1 MPNMIKGVPKDR
13 RIFALAVSMM
23 LGGCWQADGSL
34 YGKADP
40 VTPFRAGAITETG
53 GKQGEQH
60 FSFALGKAGT
70 YRMIGTDKGDG
81 HGEGFDL
88 RFFDLR
94 GIPEDMMVYEAV
106 SLTHCDRPAGCETVK
121 STDPRYYG
129 LVRKTKSGAEE
140 FRPDCKKDARVT
152 TPFGIKAKDDVCTFA
167 TRGSLE
173 TSLLMLAHGD
183 RKPDFTWR
191 LK

>member
-1 MPNMIKGVPKDR
+1 MTKSPLLLAA
-13 RIFALAVSMM
+13 ALM
-23 LGGCWQADGSL
+23 LSGCWQADGSL

-40 VTPFRAGAITETG
+40 VAPFRAGAITESG
-53 GKQGEQH
+53 GKTGDQH
-60 FSFALGKAGT
+60 FALTLARDGT

-81 HGEGFDL
+81 HGEGFAL

-106 SLTHCDRPAGCETVK
+106 SLTHCDRPAGCDAVK
-121 STDPRYYG
+121 PTDPRYYG
-129 LVRKTKSGAEE
+129 LVRKTKTGAEE
-140 FRPDCKKDARVT
+140 FRPDCKKDAAVT

-167 TRGSLE
+167 TRDSLE
-173 TSLLMLAHGD
+173 TSLLMLAHSG

-191 LK
+191 AR